1 HTHRCTHTHTHTQ
14 MYTHTHT
21 HRCTHTHTHTHTHRY
36 THTHTHTQMYTR
48 THTHTHIHTL
58 TVKSPL
64 MYFYSCSI
72 QLNVTLLPRKLVF
85 PSETHSPV
93 RSSLP
98 PSFIYNH
105 C

>member
-1 HTHRCTHTHTHTQ
+1 HLQHTLLFHLHHSHTHTCRQTHTHPHILTITYTYTRNHTN
-14 MYTHTHT
+14 
-21 HRCTHTHTHTHTHRY
+21 THTHTHTHTPPP
-36 THTHTHTQMYTR
+36 TH
-48 THTHTHIHTL
+48 